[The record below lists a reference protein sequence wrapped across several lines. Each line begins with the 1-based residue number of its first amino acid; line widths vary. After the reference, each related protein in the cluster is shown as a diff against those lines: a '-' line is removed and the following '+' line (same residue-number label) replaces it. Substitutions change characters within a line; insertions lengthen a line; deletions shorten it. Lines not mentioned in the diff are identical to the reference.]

1 MERSVSWLTCG
12 ISERNDG
19 MEISLLKSLL
29 NSITSFL
36 QLSSFEGIKSEPLQ
50 KYYQKIEQILK
61 LLKPILDAIVGAEIA
76 SDEMLQRAFAGLLQ
90 SVDELREICETWQP
104 LMSKIYLAQQLL
116 SFFRNQRHGNA
127 ARG

>member
-1 MERSVSWLTCG
+1 
-12 ISERNDG
+12 

-36 QLSSFEGIKSEPLQ
+36 QLSSFEGIKIEPLQ

-61 LLKPILDAIVGAEIA
+61 LLKQILDAIVGSEIA

-90 SVDELREICETWQP
+90 LVDELREICETWQP
-104 LMSKIYLAQQLL
+104 LMSKIYLVLQVESLVSKAKLMV
-116 SFFRNQRHGNA
+116 SRFSSR
-127 ARG
+127 